1 MENIKDNK
9 DTKENNDNYSKYLK
23 MSNEEKYEFCVKE
36 YNFIHINNRELF
48 KKDLHMRYILDEK
61 THNFFY
67 DYEQDKFFL
76 NSKEGDT
83 VNTINTLNEMI
94 IYIRI
99 HNMKDESSINW
110 IHPLYS
116 NNIQYLEEQSNEW
129 ISLTIL
135 NK

>member
-1 MENIKDNK
+1 MEDIKDNE

-36 YNFIHINNRELF
+36 YNFIHINNRGLF

-83 VNTINTLNEMI
+83 VNIINTLNEMI

-110 IHPLYS
+110 INPLYS
-116 NNIQYLEEQSNEW
+116 DNIKYLENESNEW
-129 ISLTIL
+129 ISLSIL